1 MTAKQHSAYII
12 SININEEKDGN
23 MEKVNKTATSSTCS
37 IQQQHHGCDSTAF
50 TRNDN
55 RYNSMTAK
63 QHSAYIIS
71 INNNNEKDGDVE
83 KVNKTATSSTCS
95 IQQQRDS
102 TAFTRNDNR

>member
-12 SININEEKDGN
+12 SINNNEEKDGN

-71 INNNNEKDGDVE
+71 INNNNEKDGD
-83 KVNKTATSSTCS
+83 N
-95 IQQQRDS
+95 
-102 TAFTRNDNR
+102 